1 MVDGKHSL
9 FVDTSGWI
17 EVFGRDNDFHQ
28 RARDILIQARI
39 RNRPII
45 TTNYVIIEFIS
56 NACKKC
62 KLSREGLFLAYEEIT
77 KLRGIDIVHI
87 NLEIHDAEISRLRK
101 WLDKKWSL
109 VDATSFNV
117 MRQRGITEALA
128 KDGHF
133 HEAGFIELLGKSYTW
148 QIE

>member
-1 MVDGKHSL
+1 MTDGKYSL

-17 EVFGRDNDFHQ
+17 EIFGKENALHQ
-28 RARDILIQARI
+28 KARDILTQARV
-39 RNRPII
+39 RNRPIV
-45 TTNYVIIEFIS
+45 TTNYVVLEFIS
-56 NACKKC
+56 NGCKKC

-87 NLEIHDAEISRLRK
+87 NVDIHDEEIRRLRK

-109 VDATSFNV
+109 VDATSFNI

-133 HEAGFIELLGKSYTW
+133 HEAGFIELLGKSYA
-148 QIE
+148 